1 MSENSKPNNEVN
13 SPLKSD
19 VDIRLTPVKEKIYR
33 SFKDITKIDWVDIPD
48 TNKKIIPGNVI
59 SPVEIIDDGQDV
71 DSVDSSEVDIRPDE
85 IIDESNYKSY
95 LSGDSRDNWVGDK
108 H

>member
-1 MSENSKPNNEVN
+1 MNENNKPNDEVN
-13 SPLKSD
+13 NPLKSD
-19 VDIRLTPVKEKIYR
+19 VNIRLTPVKEKIYR
-33 SFKDITKIDWVDIPD
+33 GLKDISKIDWVDIPD

-59 SPVEIIDDGQDV
+59 TPVEIIEDGQDV
-71 DSVDSSEVDIRPDE
+71 ESIDSLEELSPDE

-95 LSGDSRDNWVGDK
+95 LSNDSRDNWVGDK